1 MYFHIRNKSREQGED
16 DVEHLLIMS
25 LVIGYMAIRNGFE
38 VILQELQSPI
48 HILLADKGCHL
59 CDGNASL
66 LGTLAIHVVGQEIVK
81 QSYSYFLVRDVE
93 GIELGILVVIL
104 DGDVSALI
112 EQWGN
117 GLHLFRRGIRR
128 QIPGLL

>member
-1 MYFHIRNKSREQGED
+1 MYFHIQDKSREQGED

-38 VILQELQSPI
+38 VILQKLQGTI

-59 CDGNASL
+59 GDGDASL

-112 EQWGN
+112 EQWGD
-117 GLHLFRRGIRR
+117 GLHLFRRGIE
-128 QIPGLL
+128 G

>member
-1 MYFHIRNKSREQGED
+1 MYFHIQNKSREQGED

-25 LVIGYMAIRNGFE
+25 LMIGYMAIRNGFE
-38 VILQELQSPI
+38 VILQKLQGTI

-59 CDGNASL
+59 GDGNASL
-66 LGTLAIHVVGQEIVK
+66 LGTFAIHVVGQEIVK

-104 DGDVSALI
+104 DGYVSALI
-112 EQWGN
+112 EQWGD
-117 GLHLFRRGIRR
+117 GLHLFRRGIE
-128 QIPGLL
+128 G